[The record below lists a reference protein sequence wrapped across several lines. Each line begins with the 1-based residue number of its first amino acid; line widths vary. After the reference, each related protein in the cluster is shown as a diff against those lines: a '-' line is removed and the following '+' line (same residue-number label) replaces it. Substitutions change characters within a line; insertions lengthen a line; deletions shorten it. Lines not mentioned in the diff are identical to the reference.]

1 MAARGEHGPLSE
13 LLTRRALN
21 RALLERQLLLT
32 PAADLDAAGAIEHLV
47 GMQAQIP
54 QAPYVGLWSRLENF
68 RAGELSELIESRR
81 AVRGTLMR
89 VTLHLVT
96 ARDYRELRPVLDGM
110 IAQRFLSSPFAR
122 GLAGADMEELVDL
135 GRRLVEGRPRTRSEL
150 RPLLAERWPDRKPDD
165 LVYAIS
171 YLLPLV
177 QVPPRGLWRRS
188 GQATLTTSEAWLGK
202 PLAKGTRPDEMILR
216 YLRAFGPAAPADIR
230 MWSDVPGLRDAID
243 RLRPQLRSFEDE
255 RGRELLDVEDG
266 PLPDP
271 ETPVPPRFLP
281 EYDNVLVAYDDR
293 SRVIPP
299 EHHKQVVRNLGKRPL
314 LIDGQVRGW
323 WKLERGSV
331 SIEPFAPLSEHD
343 AAAVRDEADRLLEF
357 AAQGA

>member
-1 MAARGEHGPLSE
+1 VI
-13 LLTRRALN
+13 LTRRALN
-21 RALLERQLLLT
+21 RALLERQLLLRRST
-32 PAADLDAAGAIEHLV
+32 KLDAAGALEHLV

-54 QAPYVGLWSRLENF
+54 QAPYVGLWSRLEDF
-68 RAGELSELIESRR
+68 RPEELSELIESRA

-96 ARDYRELRPVLDGM
+96 ARDYLALRPVLDAM
-110 IAQRFLSSPFAR
+110 IAKRFLGSPFAR
-122 GLAGADMEELVDL
+122 GLEGVDL
-135 GRRLVEGRPRTRSEL
+135 DDLLALGRALVEEKPRTRAEL

-171 YLLPLV
+171 YLLPLL

-188 GQATLTTSEAWLGK
+188 GQATLTTSDAWLGK
-202 PLAKGTRPDEMILR
+202 PLAGQTEPDEAILR

-230 MWSDVPGLRDAID
+230 MWSDLSGLRDAIE
-243 RLRPQLRSFEDE
+243 RLRPRLRGFEDE

-271 ETPVPPRFLP
+271 DTPAPPRFLP

-299 EHHKQVVRNLGKRPL
+299 EHHKRVVRNLGKRPL
-314 LIDGQVRGW
+314 LIDGEVRGW
-323 WKLERGSV
+323 WKIERDEV
-331 SIEPFAPLSEHD
+331 AVEPFEPLAARD
-343 AAAVRDEADRLLEF
+343 AAAVRTEAGKLLEF
-357 AAQGA
+357 AQRGS

>member
-1 MAARGEHGPLSE
+1 VVLD
-13 LLTRRALN
+13 RRTLN
-21 RALLERQLLLT
+21 RALLERQLLLRRA
-32 PAADLDAAGAIEHLV
+32 PDMSAAAAVEHLV

-54 QAPYVGLWSRLENF
+54 QAPYAGLWSRLEGF
-68 RAGELSELIESRR
+68 RAEELSELIETRA

-96 ARDYRELRPVLDGM
+96 ARDYLKLRPVLDPM
-110 IAQRFLSSPFAR
+110 IAQRFRSSPFAR
-122 GLAGADMEELVDL
+122 GLEGVDIDDLLAL
-135 GRRLVEGRPRTRSEL
+135 GRTLVTHKPRTRAEL
-150 RPLLAERWPDRKPDD
+150 RPLLAEKWPERRPDD

-171 YLLPLV
+171 YLLPLL

-188 GQATLTTSEAWLGK
+188 GQATLTTADAWLGEA
-202 PLAKGTRPDEMILR
+202 LRSETEPDEMILR
-216 YLRAFGPAAPADIR
+216 YLRAFGPAAAADIR
-230 MWSDVPGLRDAID
+230 MWSDLSGLGEAIE
-243 RLRPQLRSFEDE
+243 RLRPRLRSFEDE

-271 ETPVPPRFLP
+271 DTPAPPRFLP

-299 EHHKQVVRNLGKRPL
+299 EHHKRVVRNLGRRPL
-314 LIDGQVRGW
+314 LIDGEVRGW
-323 WKLERGSV
+323 WKIERGTV
-331 SIEPFAPLSEHD
+331 VIDPFERLSRSD

-357 AAQGA
+357 ATQGG